1 MELLCQCKHKGGI
14 ILSDRMIKNIF
25 FLLVLLFFVSCGEP
39 SKELNLSASN
49 KVGKLIQDD
58 LFDGLKI
65 DRFLSENK
73 NQPIESNQLF
83 LQGVDYYRNKK
94 SYDQAEEKFKQ
105 SIIEHPTSNAYFELG
120 NLYLDTK
127 QFDKSIKAYQLAEQL
142 DFQPVSSI
150 LYNLACVYS
159 KLRKDEIAAKYLE
172 SALIAGYS
180 NIDNIKKDKD
190 LAHFRNS
197 YYFERCYQRGLL
209 GIGDPDK
216 LMWQQYAKQFPVSK
230 LPLNL
235 DPFLQENAFNEENS
249 ISYEFEKFV
258 SEMRNARFSR
268 DTGKEFYFL
277 AKLSSTAKFT
287 ALVYM
292 IRDYYSGCATYKL
305 ATYDAEGK
313 LIDKREIG
321 GRTLIDA
328 PMKIAMIDSKGIIHV
343 KKYTVQYEKD
353 PVEVGYYENKI
364 VSKEL
369 SGSEDFTIN
378 ADGLIELKG

>member
-1 MELLCQCKHKGGI
+1 VINMN
-14 ILSDRMIKNIF
+14 KNIF
-25 FLLVLLFFVSCGEP
+25 FLLVFLFFVSCGEP
-39 SKELNLSASN
+39 TKELNSNKLN
-49 KVGKLIQDD
+49 KVGKLTYDD
-58 LFDGLKI
+58 LFNGIKI
-65 DRFLSENK
+65 DRFLTENK

-83 LQGVDYYRNKK
+83 LQAVDLYRNKK
-94 SYDQAEEKFKQ
+94 SFDQAEDKFKQ
-105 SIIEHPTSNAYFELG
+105 SIIEHPTGNAYFELG

-150 LYNLACVYS
+150 LYNLACAYS
-159 KLRKDEIAAKYLE
+159 KLHKEELAAKYLE

-190 LAHFRNS
+190 LAYFRES

-216 LMWQQYAKQFPVSK
+216 LMWQQYEKQFPVSK

-235 DPFLQENAFNEENS
+235 DPFISESIYNKDNS

-258 SEMRNARFSR
+258 SEMRSARFSR

-277 AKLSSTAKFT
+277 AKISNNENYT
-287 ALVYM
+287 ALVYL
-292 IRDYYSGCATYKL
+292 IRDYYTGCAVYKL
-305 ATYDAEGK
+305 ATYDRSGK

-321 GRTLIDA
+321 GRTLIDS
-328 PMKIAMIDSKGIIHV
+328 PMKTAVIDTKNSVHI
-343 KKYTVQYEKD
+343 KKYTVKYEKEFELGMTYGAD
-353 PVEVGYYENKI
+353 NKLI
-364 VSKEL
+364 SKEL
-369 SGSEDFTIN
+369 IGSEDFAIN
-378 ADGLIELKG
+378 TNGLIETKSSSF

>member
-1 MELLCQCKHKGGI
+1 MQ
-14 ILSDRMIKNIF
+14 KNIV
-25 FLLVLLFFVSCGEP
+25 FLLFLSLLVSCGEP
-39 SKELNLSASN
+39 TKELSSDKLN
-49 KVGKLIQDD
+49 KVGKLTNDD
-58 LFDGLKI
+58 LFNGIKI
-65 DRFLSENK
+65 DRFLTENK

-83 LQGVDYYRNKK
+83 LQAVDFYRNKK
-94 SYDQAEEKFKQ
+94 LFGQAEEKFTQ
-105 SIIEHPTSNAYFELG
+105 SILEFPTGNTYFELG

-159 KLRKDEIAAKYLE
+159 KLHKEELAAKYLE

-190 LAHFRNS
+190 LAYFRDS

-216 LMWQQYAKQFPVSK
+216 LMWQQYVQQFPVSK

-235 DPFLQENAFNEENS
+235 DPFISESVYNKDNT
-249 ISYEFEKFV
+249 ISYEFEKYV
-258 SEMRNARFSR
+258 SEMRSARFSR

-277 AKLSSTAKFT
+277 AKIFSNENYT
-287 ALVYM
+287 ALVYL
-292 IRDYYSGCATYKL
+292 IRDYYTGCAVYKL
-305 ATYDAEGK
+305 ATYDRTGK

-321 GRTLIDA
+321 GRTLIDS
-328 PMKIAMIDSKGIIHV
+328 PMKTALIDSKNSVHIKKYAVKYEKEFELGMSYNEENKLLSKEFIGSEELSINALGII
-343 KKYTVQYEKD
+343 E
-353 PVEVGYYENKI
+353 
-364 VSKEL
+364 SK
-369 SGSEDFTIN
+369 G
-378 ADGLIELKG
+378 

>member
-1 MELLCQCKHKGGI
+1 MN
-14 ILSDRMIKNIF
+14 KNIF
-25 FLLVLLFFVSCGEP
+25 FLLVLIFFVSCGEP
-39 SKELNLSASN
+39 TKELNSNKLN
-49 KVGKLIQDD
+49 KVGKLTTDD
-58 LFDGLKI
+58 LFNGIKI
-65 DRFLSENK
+65 DRFLTENK

-83 LQGVDYYRNKK
+83 LNAVDLYRNKK
-94 SYDQAEEKFKQ
+94 LFDQAEEKFTQ
-105 SIIEHPTSNAYFELG
+105 SILEYPTGNAYFELG

-127 QFDKSIKAYQLAEQL
+127 QFDKSIKAYQIAEQL

-150 LYNLACVYS
+150 LYNFACVYS
-159 KLRKDEIAAKYLE
+159 KLRKYDIAAKYLE

-190 LAHFRNS
+190 LVDFRET
-197 YYFERCYQRGLL
+197 YLFERCFQRGLL

-230 LPLNL
+230 LPLSL
-235 DPFLQENAFNEENS
+235 DPFLAENAYNKENT

-258 SEMRNARFSR
+258 SEMRNERFSR

-277 AKLSSTAKFT
+277 AKLSNTAKFT

-305 ATYDAEGK
+305 ATYNAEGK

-328 PMKIAMIDSKGIIHV
+328 PMKIAMIDLKGIIHV
-343 KKYTVQYEKD
+343 KKYTVQYEND
-353 PVEVGYYENKI
+353 PAEVGYYENKI

-378 ADGLIELKG
+378 ADGVIELKG